1 MANSSNLINKK
12 VLLGMSGGVDS
23 SVAALLLKNA
33 GYEVIG
39 ATMQLH
45 DYCNNE
51 DLIKDAREVAKKL
64 GIEHHVFNMKEQF
77 RGYVIDYFVKEY
89 QQGRTPN
96 PCIACNKYLKFGA
109 MVDKAKEMNISY
121 IATGHYAIIVNEN
134 EKFFLKKAKDEKKD
148 QSYVLYNL
156 TQELLSQTLFPLGNY
171 CKEEIKEIAKKHKLN
186 VEKKPESQE
195 ICFIPDNNHFRFV
208 TENAPNTIK
217 RGEILDTHGN
227 ILGYH
232 EGTAKYTI
240 GQRKGLGVSSNKPLF
255 VVDIVEGNN
264 QIILGSN
271 DDLFSKELIT
281 SNCNWIS
288 GEYPKKEY
296 TVKAKIRYKAQ
307 EQEATIFPLS
317 EEEIKVV
324 FTKPQRAITKG
335 QSIVFYDKDYI
346 LGGGI
351 ISEVN

>member
-1 MANSSNLINKK
+1 
-12 VLLGMSGGVDS
+12 MSGGVDS

-208 TENAPNTIK
+208 TENAPNRIK
-217 RGEILDTHGN
+217 KGEILDTNGN

-240 GQRKGLGVSSNKPLF
+240 GQRKGLGVFSNRPLF

-271 DDLFSKELIT
+271 DDLFSKELIA

-288 GEYPKKEY
+288 GEYPKKKY

-307 EQEATIFPLS
+307 EQEATIFSLS
-317 EEEIKVV
+317 EGEIRVV

>member
-1 MANSSNLINKK
+1 
-12 VLLGMSGGVDS
+12 
-23 SVAALLLKNA
+23 
-33 GYEVIG
+33 
-39 ATMQLH
+39 
-45 DYCNNE
+45 
-51 DLIKDAREVAKKL
+51 
-64 GIEHHVFNMKEQF
+64 
-77 RGYVIDYFVKEY
+77 
-89 QQGRTPN
+89 
-96 PCIACNKYLKFGA
+96 
-109 MVDKAKEMNISY
+109 
-121 IATGHYAIIVNEN
+121 
-134 EKFFLKKAKDEKKD
+134 
-148 QSYVLYNL
+148 
-156 TQELLSQTLFPLGNY
+156 LGNY

-208 TENAPNTIK
+208 TENAPNRIK
-217 RGEILDTHGN
+217 KGEILDTNGN

-240 GQRKGLGVSSNKPLF
+240 GQRKGLGVSSNRPLF
-255 VVDIVEGNN
+255 VVDIVEENN

-271 DDLFSKELIT
+271 DDLFSKELIA

-288 GEYPKKEY
+288 GEYPKKKY

-317 EEEIKVV
+317 EEEIRVV

-335 QSIVFYDKDYI
+335 QSIVFYDKEYV

>member
-1 MANSSNLINKK
+1 
-12 VLLGMSGGVDS
+12 MSGGVDS

-208 TENAPNTIK
+208 TENAPNRIK
-217 RGEILDTHGN
+217 KGEILDTNGN

-240 GQRKGLGVSSNKPLF
+240 GQRKGLGVFSNRPLF

-271 DDLFSKELIT
+271 DDLFSKELIA

-288 GEYPKKEY
+288 GEYPKKKY

-317 EEEIKVV
+317 EEEIRVV

>member
-1 MANSSNLINKK
+1 K
-12 VLLGMSGGVDS
+12 
-23 SVAALLLKNA
+23 
-33 GYEVIG
+33 
-39 ATMQLH
+39 
-45 DYCNNE
+45 
-51 DLIKDAREVAKKL
+51 
-64 GIEHHVFNMKEQF
+64 
-77 RGYVIDYFVKEY
+77 
-89 QQGRTPN
+89 
-96 PCIACNKYLKFGA
+96 
-109 MVDKAKEMNISY
+109 
-121 IATGHYAIIVNEN
+121 
-134 EKFFLKKAKDEKKD
+134 
-148 QSYVLYNL
+148 
-156 TQELLSQTLFPLGNY
+156 
-171 CKEEIKEIAKKHKLN
+171 
-186 VEKKPESQE
+186 
-195 ICFIPDNNHFRFV
+195 
-208 TENAPNTIK
+208 
-217 RGEILDTHGN
+217 GEILDTNGN

-240 GQRKGLGVSSNKPLF
+240 GQRKGLGVSSNRPLF
-255 VVDIVEGNN
+255 VVDIVEENN

-271 DDLFSKELIT
+271 DDLFSKELIA

-317 EEEIKVV
+317 EEEIRVV

>member
-1 MANSSNLINKK
+1 LN
-12 VLLGMSGGVDS
+12 
-23 SVAALLLKNA
+23 
-33 GYEVIG
+33 
-39 ATMQLH
+39 
-45 DYCNNE
+45 
-51 DLIKDAREVAKKL
+51 
-64 GIEHHVFNMKEQF
+64 
-77 RGYVIDYFVKEY
+77 
-89 QQGRTPN
+89 
-96 PCIACNKYLKFGA
+96 
-109 MVDKAKEMNISY
+109 KAKLKE
-121 IATGHYAIIVNEN
+121 AE
-134 EKFFLKKAKDEKKD
+134 ERFFLKYPGGFSD
-148 QSYVLYNL
+148 
-156 TQELLSQTLFPLGNY
+156 PLML
-171 CKEEIKEIAKKHKLN
+171 EIAKKHKLN

-208 TENAPNTIK
+208 TENAPNRIK
-217 RGEILDTHGN
+217 KGEILDTNGN

-255 VVDIVEGNN
+255 VVDIVEENN

-271 DDLFSKELIT
+271 DDLFSKELIA

-317 EEEIKVV
+317 EEEIRVV

-335 QSIVFYDKDYI
+335 QSIVFYDKEYV

>member
-1 MANSSNLINKK
+1 
-12 VLLGMSGGVDS
+12 MSGGVDS

-134 EKFFLKKAKDEKKD
+134 ERFFLKKAKDEKKD

-171 CKEEIKEIAKKHKLN
+171 RKEEIKEIAKKHRLN

-208 TENAPNTIK
+208 TENAPNRIK
-217 RGEILDTHGN
+217 KGEILDTNGN

-240 GQRKGLGVSSNKPLF
+240 GQRKGLGVSSNRPLF
-255 VVDIVEGNN
+255 VVDIVEENN

-271 DDLFSKELIT
+271 DDLFSKELIA

-288 GEYPKKEY
+288 GEYPKKKY

-317 EEEIKVV
+317 EEEIRVV

>member
-1 MANSSNLINKK
+1 MVDSSKNRNKK

-23 SVAALLLKNA
+23 SVAALLLQKE

-45 DYCNNE
+45 EYCNNG
-51 DLIKDAREVAKKL
+51 DLVKDAQAVTRKI
-64 GIEHHVFNMKEQF
+64 GIEHFVFNMKEEF
-77 RGYVIDYFVKEY
+77 NKYVIDYFVKEY
-89 QQGRTPN
+89 EEGRTPN

-109 MVDKAKEMNISY
+109 MIDKAKEMKISY
-121 IATGHYAIIVNEN
+121 IATGHYATIVKEGN
-134 EKFFLKKAKDEKKD
+134 KYFLKKAKDETKD

-156 TQELLSQTLFPLGNY
+156 TQQLLSQTLFPLGEY
-171 CKEEIKEIAKKHKLN
+171 SKKEIREIAKSSNLEIENKS
-186 VEKKPESQE
+186 ESQE
-195 ICFIPDNNHFRFV
+195 ICFIPDNNHFRFIK
-208 TENAPNTIK
+208 ENAPNRIK
-217 RGEILDTHGN
+217 KGEILDTHGN

-240 GQRKGLGVSSNKPLF
+240 GQRKGLGVSSNRPLF
-255 VVDIVEGNN
+255 VVDIVEENN

-271 DDLFSKELIT
+271 DDLFSKELIA

-307 EQEATIFPLS
+307 EQEATIFPLA
-317 EEEIKVV
+317 EGKIKVV
-324 FTKPQRAITKG
+324 FTQPQRAITKG